1 MGISRKQIKKA
12 IHRLRV
18 DGKTPHDV
26 IDFINKKLCTNK
38 VEFEE
43 IQNCGD
49 NKILL
54 PTSTILSDVSNLKGI
69 MNGITFNTGNG
80 LLIKRTYNTLCNN
93 FKRITKKQF
102 PLSYEE
108 TNEVIQAVKDGN
120 KLQAVKL
127 IKINSGLGLR
137 ESKNILDVMFFFVN
151 YYNMAQRK
159 LKQGMVVVLDTDIFS
174 NEAVV
179 LLSRVGNKIKSFYLR
194 EYEVIEIDKDEM
206 LENIKKGK
214 WLLRVPDEL

>member
-1 MGISRKQIKKA
+1 M
-12 IHRLRV
+12 
-18 DGKTPHDV
+18 
-26 IDFINKKLCTNK
+26 
-38 VEFEE
+38 EFEE

-137 ESKNILDVMFFFVN
+137 ESKNILDAMFL
-151 YYNMAQRK
+151 YK
-159 LKQGMVVVLDTDIFS
+159 LL
-174 NEAVV
+174 
-179 LLSRVGNKIKSFYLR
+179 
-194 EYEVIEIDKDEM
+194 
-206 LENIKKGK
+206 
-214 WLLRVPDEL
+214 

>member
-18 DGKTPHDV
+18 GGKTPHDV

-120 KLQAVKL
+120 KLQAMKL

-137 ESKNILDVMFFFVN
+137 ESKNILDAMFF
-151 YYNMAQRK
+151 A
-159 LKQGMVVVLDTDIFS
+159 
-174 NEAVV
+174 
-179 LLSRVGNKIKSFYLR
+179 
-194 EYEVIEIDKDEM
+194 
-206 LENIKKGK
+206 
-214 WLLRVPDEL
+214 

>member
-137 ESKNILDVMFFFVN
+137 ESKNILDVMFFV
-151 YYNMAQRK
+151 
-159 LKQGMVVVLDTDIFS
+159 
-174 NEAVV
+174 
-179 LLSRVGNKIKSFYLR
+179 
-194 EYEVIEIDKDEM
+194 
-206 LENIKKGK
+206 
-214 WLLRVPDEL
+214 

>member
-1 MGISRKQIKKA
+1 MIGLLLLKINVMGISRKQIKKA

-69 MNGITFNTGNG
+69 MNGITSVSYTH
-80 LLIKRTYNTLCNN
+80 LTLPT
-93 FKRITKKQF
+93 I
-102 PLSYEE
+102 
-108 TNEVIQAVKDGN
+108 A
-120 KLQAVKL
+120 
-127 IKINSGLGLR
+127 
-137 ESKNILDVMFFFVN
+137 
-151 YYNMAQRK
+151 
-159 LKQGMVVVLDTDIFS
+159 
-174 NEAVV
+174 
-179 LLSRVGNKIKSFYLR
+179 
-194 EYEVIEIDKDEM
+194 
-206 LENIKKGK
+206 
-214 WLLRVPDEL
+214 

>member
-1 MGISRKQIKKA
+1 M
-12 IHRLRV
+12 LW
-18 DGKTPHDV
+18 
-26 IDFINKKLCTNK
+26 
-38 VEFEE
+38 EFEE

-137 ESKNILDVMFFFVN
+137 ESKNILDVMFFF
-151 YYNMAQRK
+151 
-159 LKQGMVVVLDTDIFS
+159 L
-174 NEAVV
+174 
-179 LLSRVGNKIKSFYLR
+179 
-194 EYEVIEIDKDEM
+194 
-206 LENIKKGK
+206 
-214 WLLRVPDEL
+214 

>member
-18 DGKTPHDV
+18 DGKTLHDV

-137 ESKNILDVMFFFVN
+137 ESKNILDAMFF
-151 YYNMAQRK
+151 M
-159 LKQGMVVVLDTDIFS
+159 
-174 NEAVV
+174 
-179 LLSRVGNKIKSFYLR
+179 
-194 EYEVIEIDKDEM
+194 
-206 LENIKKGK
+206 
-214 WLLRVPDEL
+214 

>member
-1 MGISRKQIKKA
+1 MAISKKQIKKA

-26 IDFINKKLCTNK
+26 IDFIYKKLCVSD
-38 VEFEE
+38 VESDEKR
-43 IQNCGD
+43 NCNGE
-49 NKILL
+49 KMLSS
-54 PTSTILSDVSNLKGI
+54 TSSILSDVSNLKGI

-108 TNEVIQAVKDGN
+108 TNEMI
-120 KLQAVKL
+120 QAVKL

-137 ESKNILDVMFFFVN
+137 ESKNILDAMFFV
-151 YYNMAQRK
+151 
-159 LKQGMVVVLDTDIFS
+159 
-174 NEAVV
+174 
-179 LLSRVGNKIKSFYLR
+179 
-194 EYEVIEIDKDEM
+194 
-206 LENIKKGK
+206 
-214 WLLRVPDEL
+214 

>member
-18 DGKTPHDV
+18 YGKTPHDV

-137 ESKNILDVMFFFVN
+137 ESKNILDAMFFV
-151 YYNMAQRK
+151 
-159 LKQGMVVVLDTDIFS
+159 
-174 NEAVV
+174 
-179 LLSRVGNKIKSFYLR
+179 
-194 EYEVIEIDKDEM
+194 
-206 LENIKKGK
+206 
-214 WLLRVPDEL
+214 

>member
-26 IDFINKKLCTNK
+26 IVFINKKLCTNK

-137 ESKNILDVMFFFVN
+137 ESKNILDAMFFV
-151 YYNMAQRK
+151 
-159 LKQGMVVVLDTDIFS
+159 
-174 NEAVV
+174 
-179 LLSRVGNKIKSFYLR
+179 
-194 EYEVIEIDKDEM
+194 
-206 LENIKKGK
+206 
-214 WLLRVPDEL
+214 